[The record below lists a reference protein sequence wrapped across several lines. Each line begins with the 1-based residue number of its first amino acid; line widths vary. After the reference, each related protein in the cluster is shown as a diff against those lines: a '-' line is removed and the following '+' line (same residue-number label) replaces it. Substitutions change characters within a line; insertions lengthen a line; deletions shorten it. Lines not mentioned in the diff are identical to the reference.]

1 MDKNKI
7 IIIILVII
15 IIALAALIGGFLF
28 MNNTKDDTVIY
39 NNTIDDVGTFNT
51 TNVTNFTLDEESTN
65 YKGTHYLANSTIMAE
80 VTTFTQTYLM
90 ENTISSSEKVNDS
103 PKGHTIYKTTSN
115 IGDRKGEVRYVSFLT
130 DNDRQRHI
138 EINSEDY
145 NLTCMMVDS
154 FKMF

>member
-1 MDKNKI
+1 MDKNKTI
-7 IIIILVII
+7 IIVLVIV
-15 IIALAALIGGFLF
+15 IIALAALICGFFF
-28 MNNTKDDTVIY
+28 MNNSGNDVVIY

-51 TNVTNFTLDEESTN
+51 TNVTNFTLDEDSSN
-65 YKGTHYLANSTIMAE
+65 GRATHYLANSSIMAE
-80 VTTFTQTYLM
+80 VTTFSQTYLM

>member
-1 MDKNKI
+1 MDKNRI

-28 MNNTKDDTVIY
+28 MNNAKDDTVIY